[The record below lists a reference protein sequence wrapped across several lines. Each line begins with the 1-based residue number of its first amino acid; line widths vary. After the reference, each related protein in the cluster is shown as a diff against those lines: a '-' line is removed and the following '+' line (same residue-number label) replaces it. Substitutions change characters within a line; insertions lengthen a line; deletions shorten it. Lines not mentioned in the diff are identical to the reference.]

1 MLLHS
6 NRFEFG
12 KQKTTVEAET
22 LRLAQGVSTILEG
35 GSRNPETYIRANTA
49 GVSAKFKSGKL
60 SEGYKAAAELYFKAK
75 QLKGTPKD
83 MSLVLTAAIRGLST
97 HGKVEHAAALLEKM
111 IEQYSLAATSNTVMH
126 LFKNLGYMG
135 KVNEAVALF
144 ELMKERNVQLDERM
158 LAGIIH
164 GYAHERKI
172 SAASKYFN
180 ASTGILA
187 DLTRVYGAT
196 GDLTNAVKF
205 FNKNEN
211 VRGFRQGAD
220 MISAAVDA
228 FAFNGE
234 LVSAWRQANIGVE
247 KLDLSNSLRL
257 FI

>member
-1 MLLHS
+1 
-6 NRFEFG
+6 
-12 KQKTTVEAET
+12 
-22 LRLAQGVSTILEG
+22 
-35 GSRNPETYIRANTA
+35 
-49 GVSAKFKSGKL
+49 
-60 SEGYKAAAELYFKAK
+60 
-75 QLKGTPKD
+75 

-180 ASTGILA
+180 EITRLGLTVGTESYEGMIRAHALRLQPADALQTFRNLRSDGLPASTGILA

-196 GDLTNAVKF
+196 GDLTNAIKF

-220 MISAAVDA
+220 MVSAAVDA

-247 KLDLSNSLRL
+247 KIGAFQFLTPVHLRVYQ
-257 FI
+257 